1 MKSQI
6 TVIEGDM
13 RKELEELGE
22 RIAEQAAH
30 IDAALHRLL
39 TDVREFDAKGGWHQ
53 AGAQSCAHWLS
64 WRVGWDLGTGREH
77 VRVAKRLGELPLVD
91 DALRRGALSYSKAR
105 AITRVATP
113 AIEKTLVEWSALT
126 TAAQLERICRKF
138 RRVQLLSEGSETEPP
153 RRYVAKRELD
163 DGMVRIEV
171 VVRPDEAALVW
182 AALEAA
188 GKDVSAEGSTAGFD
202 RVEGLLA
209 LAQGRLRGERPDR
222 TPVEVVVTVDRAA
235 LGRATAALPPPAST
249 LARPNPTVLDP
260 SAVGVFADG
269 TCVSAETARRLAC
282 DASVIEMI
290 EQDGL
295 PIDIGRKTRSIST
308 ALQRALEKRD
318 VTCRFPG
325 CCNRGYVEGH
335 HIVHWADGGETNLA
349 NLLLLCS
356 HHHAF
361 LHEHGFKVEM
371 DEGQVPRFFD
381 PRGRPV
387 VDAPPR
393 RIDHGWGAATL
404 AAANSN
410 AGVEITSDTNR
421 CGWDGQ
427 PIDDGLAVNALWQ
440 SNGRG

>member
-1 MKSQI
+1 MQSGN

-13 RKELEELGE
+13 RKGLEELGE

-39 TDVREFDAKGGWHQ
+39 TDLREFDAKGGWFQ
-53 AGAQSCAHWLS
+53 AGATSAAHWLS

-91 DALRRGALSYSKAR
+91 DALRRGALSYSKVR

-113 AIEKTLVEWSALT
+113 AIEQTLVEWAALT

-138 RRVQLLSEGSETEPP
+138 RTVQLLAGSTETEPP
-153 RRYVAKRELD
+153 RRYVAKRDLD

-171 VVRPDEAALVW
+171 VVRPDEAAMVW
-182 AALEAA
+182 SAMEAA
-188 GKDVSAEGSTAGFD
+188 GKDVSAEAQTAGFD

-209 LAQGRLRGERPDR
+209 LAQGRLRGDRPER
-222 TPVEVVVTVDRAA
+222 TSVEVVVTVDR
-235 LGRATAALPPPAST
+235 
-249 LARPNPTVLDP
+249 TVLESSTGDVATGGTA
-260 SAVGVFADG
+260 AVGVFADG
-269 TCVSAETARRLAC
+269 TCVSAETARRLTC
-282 DASVIEMI
+282 DAAIVEIVECEGI
-290 EQDGL
+290 
-295 PIDIGRKTRSIST
+295 PIDVGRKTRTIST
-308 ALQRALEKRD
+308 ALFRALVRRD

-335 HIVHWADGGETNLA
+335 HVVHWAKGGETNLA

-361 LHEHGFKVEM
+361 LHEHGFRVEM
-371 DEGQVPRFFD
+371 GADQVPEFFD
-381 PRGRPV
+381 PRGRSV
-387 VDAPPR
+387 LEAPPR
-393 RIDHGWGAATL
+393 WIDHGWGAATL
-404 AAANSN
+404 AAANAAASAAN
-410 AGVEITSDTNR
+410 RNVDEEITADTNR

-427 PIDDGLAVNALWQ
+427 PVDYGLCVNGLWQ
-440 SNGRG
+440 ANGRR